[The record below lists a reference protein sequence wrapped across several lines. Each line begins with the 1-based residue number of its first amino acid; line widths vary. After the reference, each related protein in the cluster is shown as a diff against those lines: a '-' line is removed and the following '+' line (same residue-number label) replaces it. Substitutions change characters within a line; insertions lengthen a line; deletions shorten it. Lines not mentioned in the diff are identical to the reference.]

1 MITAVVN
8 DKLLRSTFAMIVIY
22 RKTPYTIDGNGC
34 SIHLSFSVVN
44 EWHTAV
50 YDRACLTWENSNSTS
65 NSSSEILPS
74 FGLIWN
80 WQKLRNRR
88 RYIGHSGIMPGAT
101 HSVLVN
107 EQGNVGM
114 IFLTNADIIPDNDS
128 SMRIRATL
136 ENIQMALFDCFET

>member
-1 MITAVVN
+1 MNNGSPLVHSHSIAEMRKIVAGVV
-8 DKLLRSTFAMIVIY
+8 
-22 RKTPYTIDGNGC
+22 PY
-34 SIHLSFSVVN
+34 
-44 EWHTAV
+44 
-50 YDRACLTWENSNSTS
+50 ENSNSTS